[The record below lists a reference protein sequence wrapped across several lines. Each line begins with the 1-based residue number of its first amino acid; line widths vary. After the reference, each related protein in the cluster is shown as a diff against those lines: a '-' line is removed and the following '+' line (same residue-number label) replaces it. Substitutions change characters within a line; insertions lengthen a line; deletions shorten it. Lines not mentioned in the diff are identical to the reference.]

1 MQSTVKPIAMVQ
13 GAESPEIQRL
23 FRRFADR
30 HAGLRIAGAI
40 EEGEPGRRKSNR
52 LRSLTDGLSYPV
64 FQDLGPGASGCALDP
79 AGVVLAS
86 EAVRAGIARGCDLVI
101 LSKFGKI
108 EAVNGSGLVPAF
120 VAAIDAGVPVLTS
133 AAPRWHD
140 AWEAFASPLFV
151 SLPAEEEA
159 IEQWWRDLRDI
170 ATAA

>member
-1 MQSTVKPIAMVQ
+1 MQFKPIAMVQ
-13 GAESPEIQRL
+13 GADSPEIQRL
-23 FRRFADR
+23 FSRFVDR

-79 AGVVLAS
+79 GSVVLAS

-101 LSKFGKI
+101 LSKFGKM
-108 EAVNGSGLVPAF
+108 EAVGGSGLVPAF
-120 VAAIDAGVPVLTS
+120 VTAIEAGVPVLTS
-133 AAPRWHD
+133 VAPKWKN

-151 SLPAEEEA
+151 ILPAEEEA
-159 IEQWWRDLRDI
+159 VERWWRSRRDL